1 MLPYYYQNW
10 LFFPFSDSPVILSVT
25 PTSELSSTTGEQIR
39 LSCSAEGSPSP
50 SYTWLQ
56 QLPSGEVLVRG
67 YERDLVI
74 ERLDYEHQGEFVCG
88 AKNAVGEVQS
98 KPVKVQVRGAPSV
111 SKLTVATEVVV
122 KAGDD
127 ANLEVEFCS
136 NPEPRQR
143 WRIGQ
148 VGGVGQEET
157 VVLSPNQRHGR
168 FIVDNSIPI
177 PGKHCYIGI
186 LRILGA
192 NPNDSRDYILELE
205 NDLGVDRH
213 AVKLVVIQS
222 PVSQELFVA
231 VVVGGTMTFLIIS
244 LCVICLIKAGRC
256 CGSNSDVETNN
267 KKGSLHHDIA
277 AGSDKTDV
285 ESCHSSQSSQV
296 GPGHTILPPDA
307 LYGTVEKKKNTSA
320 EHIFNDSKE
329 KLRPDLLPTFSR
341 SGSPNN
347 GTGHFDTLPIRPTTY
362 NDLQF
367 PKLSNCGSM
376 KKKKARSQGTNCQ
389 ITTNQ
394 YGYINYLNPENN
406 FSTFVSNKTYE

>member
-1 MLPYYYQNW
+1 M
-10 LFFPFSDSPVILSVT
+10 
-25 PTSELSSTTGEQIR
+25 
-39 LSCSAEGSPSP
+39 SCEAEGSPSP

-67 YERDLVI
+67 YERELVI
-74 ERLDYEHQGEFVCG
+74 EKLDYEHQGEFVCG

-98 KPVKVQVRGAPSV
+98 KPVKVQVKGAPSV

-148 VGGVGQEET
+148 ISGGQET
-157 VVLSPNQRHGR
+157 NIVLSPNQRHGR

-192 NPNDSRDYILELE
+192 NPTDSRDYVLELE
-205 NDLGVDRH
+205 NDMGVDRH

-256 CGSNSDVETNN
+256 CASQNDSETGS
-267 KKGSLHHDIA
+267 KKGGLQDI
-277 AGSDKTDV
+277 GSDKTDV
-285 ESCHSSQSSQV
+285 ESCHSSGSHGSQ
-296 GPGHTILPPDA
+296 GGHMQTVLPPDT
-307 LYGTVEKKKNTSA
+307 LYGSVERKKIAST
-320 EHIFNDSKE
+320 EHIFNDSNE
-329 KLRPDLLPTFSR
+329 KLRPDLLPTYSR
-341 SGSPNN
+341 SGSPNI
-347 GTGHFDTLPIRPTTY
+347 GTGNFDTLPIARPTTY
-362 NDLQF
+362 NDLCF
-367 PKLSNCGSM
+367 PKASNCGSM
-376 KKKKARSQGTNCQ
+376 KRKKQRSQGTNCQ
-389 ITTNQ
+389 IPSNQ

-406 FSTFVSNKTYE
+406 LTTFVSNKIYDQ